1 MKRSSDNETNM
12 ISMFCDDDREF
23 SIPGDL
29 SMKTQI
35 EEFDKNVKY
44 SKLDVDI
51 MRKNHDLS
59 ILKKDTYLSKLID
72 YE

>member
-1 MKRSSDNETNM
+1 
-12 ISMFCDDDREF
+12 
-23 SIPGDL
+23 
-29 SMKTQI
+29 MKTQI
-35 EEFDKNVKY
+35 EEFEKNVKY

-59 ILKKDTYLSKLID
+59 ILKKDAYLSKLVE